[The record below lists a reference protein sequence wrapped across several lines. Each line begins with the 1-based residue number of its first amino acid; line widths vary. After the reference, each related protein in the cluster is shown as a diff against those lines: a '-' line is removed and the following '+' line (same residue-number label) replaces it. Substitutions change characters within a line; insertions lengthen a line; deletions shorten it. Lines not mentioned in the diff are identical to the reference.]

1 MEKLESVVHSSDIN
15 KLKQYIEKIEN
26 LEVEKTEIQENISD
40 VYKQAK
46 SDGFDPRI
54 MKKIVK
60 LKKMKSE
67 DRETED
73 MLLDTYMLALG
84 LIPSDEKR

>member
-1 MEKLESVVHSSDIN
+1 MHSSDIN

>member
-1 MEKLESVVHSSDIN
+1 MHSSDIN

-26 LEVEKTEIQENISD
+26 LEVEKSEIQEHISD

-46 SDGFDPRI
+46 SDGFDPKI
-54 MKKIVK
+54 MKKIIK
-60 LKKMKSE
+60 IKKVRPE
-67 DRETED
+67 DRENED

-84 LIPSDEKR
+84 LVPPDSDDNEEE

>member
-1 MEKLESVVHSSDIN
+1 MHSSDRN
-15 KLKQYIEKIEN
+15 KLRQYVEKIEN
-26 LEVEKTEIQENISD
+26 LEVEKTEIQEHISD

-46 SDGFDPRI
+46 SDGFDPKI
-54 MKKIVK
+54 MKRIIKI
-60 LKKMKSE
+60 KKMKTE

-84 LIPSDEKR
+84 LISSDEEPEQ

>member
-1 MEKLESVVHSSDIN
+1 
-15 KLKQYIEKIEN
+15 LKQYVEKVEN
-26 LEVEKTEIQENISD
+26 LEVEKTEIQEHISD
-40 VYKQAK
+40 IYRSAK

-54 MKKIVK
+54 MKRIIK
-60 LKKMKSE
+60 LKKMKTE

-84 LIPSDEKR
+84 LIPSNEEKE

>member
-1 MEKLESVVHSSDIN
+1 MNSSDIN

-46 SDGFDPRI
+46 CDGFDTKI
-54 MKKIVK
+54 MKKIIK
-60 LKKMKSE
+60 LKKMKTE

-73 MLLDTYMLALG
+73 MLLDTYMIALG
-84 LIPSDEKR
+84 LVPPSDSDE